1 MKVYCKHA
9 QQGNKTKKS
18 NKITWLDDDTH
29 LLSPQFTIFSTI
41 RNYCDGYKC
50 CLTFKYFLS
59 SYHIIYMSALA
70 LMVCDTK
77 AKTMSIFG
85 YLIFERA
92 CRPIRF
98 AQPRF
103 VIVSSA
109 IVQKC
114 TICMRLRYS
123 VNATAVCKHGSK
135 LFYPLSHFFV

>member
-1 MKVYCKHA
+1 
-9 QQGNKTKKS
+9 
-18 NKITWLDDDTH
+18 LF
-29 LLSPQFTIFSTI
+29 LP
-41 RNYCDGYKC
+41 
-50 CLTFKYFLS
+50 YFLF

-98 AQPRF
+98 AQARF
-103 VIVSSA
+103 AIVSSA

-123 VNATAVCKHGSK
+123 VNATTVCKHGSK
-135 LFYPLSHFFV
+135 FFYPLSHFLYNFLYLIRNVDVILGTESQFQYYKNDFTVYKLLHFPIKYYN